1 MTLQEALDI
10 ARHAKPRHRAAFEK
24 LQGGGPAAHAIA
36 ETASALTKRVDQI
49 QADVEYL
56 QNFKPNMPARA
67 RQ

>member
-10 ARHAKPRHRAAFEK
+10 ARHAKPRPRAAVEK
-24 LQGGGPAAHAIA
+24 LHSAGPAIG
-36 ETASALTKRVDQI
+36 ELASTLAKRVDQI

-56 QNFKPNMPARA
+56 QNFKPGMSARV

>member
-10 ARHAKPRHRAAFEK
+10 ARHAKPRPRAAVEK
-24 LQGGGPAAHAIA
+24 LHSIGPAMGAIG
-36 ETASALTKRVDQI
+36 ELASTLAKRVDQI

-56 QNFKPNMPARA
+56 QNFKTGMPVRT